1 MSHMDLGLLE
11 MRDFAR
17 LWRKILAENRNYWA
31 EVVAQREDARRLR
44 AVAGIPLEDLERYA
58 RFYWAAQD
66 VDCNVYGG
74 SEL

>member
-1 MSHMDLGLLE
+1 MT
-11 MRDFAR
+11 A
-17 LWRKILAENRNYWA
+17 NRNYWA
-31 EVVAQREDARRLR
+31 ELAAEDENARRLR